1 MMKKI
6 IHRVLWIT
14 TVVATII
21 LLIWTNIYRAHS
33 HSNEIKVTLK
43 QADFPALTTSDRIR
57 SHILESIPGV
67 LGQTIK
73 NVELEKIEDVVAQN
87 AQLADVRAYL
97 NIDGQINITAKPR
110 KAILRIFDEKG
121 NHLYLGDG
129 NILMEN
135 SISHSHRIIV
145 ANGHIPHLSSN
156 QRENILHQTEEIPVI
171 YQKLYELAQMIHD
184 DDFLNALI
192 DQIYITKNS
201 EAILTPKLGI
211 KKIEFGKLEE
221 MENKLANLKAF
232 YIQGKNKIDWQKYK
246 SISIKYD
253 NQIVCSKK

>member
-1 MMKKI
+1 MIRKI
-6 IHRVLWIT
+6 INRTLWIST
-14 TVVATII
+14 LMATIA
-21 LLIWTNIYRAHS
+21 LVIWTNIYRAHS
-33 HSNEIKVTLK
+33 HCNEIKVTLK
-43 QADFPALTTSDRIR
+43 TADFPALTTSDRIK
-57 SHILESIPGV
+57 SHVLESIPAV
-67 LGQTIK
+67 LGQSIQ
-73 NVELEKIEDVVAQN
+73 NVELEKIESVVAQN
-87 AQLADVRAYL
+87 AQLTDVRAYL
-97 NIDGQINITAKPR
+97 NIDGQINILAKPR
-110 KAILRIFDEKG
+110 RAILRIFDENG

-145 ANGHIPHLSSN
+145 ANGHIPHLSDD
-156 QRENILHQTEEIPVI
+156 QRDNILHQREEIPII
-171 YQKLYELAQMIHD
+171 YQQLYELAQIIHND
-184 DDFLNALI
+184 EFLNALI

-201 EAILTPKLGI
+201 EAILTPKMGI